1 MAHHSRAVTCPLT
14 PRNDFWHPTGI
25 DRLVVI
31 GGDGSLSGADLLR
44 QEWRRVTQGS
54 GG

>member
-1 MAHHSRAVTCPLT
+1 MSPDPEERLLA
-14 PRNDFWHPTGI
+14 HPTGI